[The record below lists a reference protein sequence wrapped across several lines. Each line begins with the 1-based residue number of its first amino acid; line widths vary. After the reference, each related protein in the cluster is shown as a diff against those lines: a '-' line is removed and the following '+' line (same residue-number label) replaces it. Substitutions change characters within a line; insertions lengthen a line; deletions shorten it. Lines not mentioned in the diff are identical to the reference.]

1 MIYFNSDYL
10 EGAHPSIMVK
20 MAETNMVQTVG
31 YGEDEYCEAAREKIK
46 VACQAPE
53 ADVHFLV
60 GGTQTNTTVI
70 AAILRPWQGVISAV
84 SGHINCHEAGAI
96 ESTGHKVITLPT
108 DNGKIT
114 AQQVADYVEW
124 HKNDESTE
132 HIVQPGM
139 VYISHPTEAGTLYTK
154 AELTELYDTC
164 RRYGLP
170 LYIDGARLGY
180 GLAAE
185 ESDMTLP
192 EFARLC
198 DVFYI
203 GGTKVGAL
211 FGEAVVIMNESLK
224 KDFRFIMK
232 QRGSRLAKGRLLGI
246 QFDALFT
253 DDLYFKIS
261 RHAIEMAHQ
270 IRDIFVSAG
279 YPLLFDSPTNQQYP
293 IMPDAELAEIGKSFG
308 YEYWERVDETHS
320 GVRFCASWA
329 TTQENVDALREA
341 VNALKK

>member
-10 EGAHPSIMVK
+10 EGAHPSIMVRL
-20 MAETNMVQTVG
+20 AETNMVQTVG

-46 VACQAPE
+46 TACQAPE

-108 DNGKIT
+108 TNGKIT
-114 AQQVADYVEW
+114 AQQVQDYVEW
-124 HKNDESTE
+124 HRNDESTE

-139 VYISHPTEAGTLYTK
+139 VYISHPTEGGTLYTK
-154 AELTELYDTC
+154 AELTALYDTC

-170 LYIDGARLGY
+170 LFIDGARLGY
-180 GLAAE
+180 GLMAE

-192 EFARLC
+192 EIARLC

-211 FGEAVVIMNESLK
+211 CGEAVVFPHGAPAHFMT
-224 KDFRFIMK
+224 MVK
-232 QRGSRLAKGRLLGI
+232 QQGALLAKGRLLGI
-246 QFDALFT
+246 QFDVLFT
-253 DDLYFKIS
+253 DDLYQTIS
-261 RHAIEMAHQ
+261 KNAIETAA
-270 IRDIFVSAG
+270 VLKKGLAEKG
-279 YPLLFDSPTNQQYP
+279 YSFFMDSPTNQVFIVLSNEQ
-293 IMPDAELAEIGKSFG
+293 LAALEGKAKFG
-308 YEYWERVDETHS
+308 FWEKYDDTHTV
-320 GVRFCASWA
+320 VRIATSWA
-329 TTQENVDALREA
+329 TRMEEVEQLLELM
-341 VNALKK
+341 

>member
-10 EGAHPSIMVK
+10 EK
-20 MAETNMVQTVG
+20 LNETNMVQTVG
-31 YGEDEYCEAAREKIK
+31 YGEDEYCAAAREKIK
-46 VACQAPE
+46 AACQAPE

-70 AAILRPWQGVISAV
+70 AAILRPWQGVLSAV

-108 DNGKIT
+108 TNGKIT
-114 AQQVADYVEW
+114 AQQVRDYVEW

-139 VYISHPTEAGTLYTK
+139 VYISHPTEGGTLYTK
-154 AELTELYDTC
+154 AELTELYGTC
-164 RRYGLP
+164 REYGLP
-170 LYIDGARLGY
+170 LFIDGARLGY
-180 GLAAE
+180 GLMAD

-192 EFARLC
+192 ELARLC

-232 QRGSRLAKGRLLGI
+232 QRGGRMAKGRLLGV

-253 DDLYFKIS
+253 DGLYEDICEPAV
-261 RHAIEMAHQ
+261 RLALRL
-270 IRDIFVSAG
+270 RDGLAAKG
-279 YPLLFDSPTNQQYP
+279 YRFSIDSPTNQQFL
-293 IMPDAELAEIGKSFG
+293 IMENDRLPALGEKVKYSFIEKYDAEHTVIRLA
-308 YEYWERVDETHS
+308 T
-320 GVRFCASWA
+320 SWA
-329 TTQENVDALREA
+329 TTEEQVDELL
-341 VNALKK
+341 NIL